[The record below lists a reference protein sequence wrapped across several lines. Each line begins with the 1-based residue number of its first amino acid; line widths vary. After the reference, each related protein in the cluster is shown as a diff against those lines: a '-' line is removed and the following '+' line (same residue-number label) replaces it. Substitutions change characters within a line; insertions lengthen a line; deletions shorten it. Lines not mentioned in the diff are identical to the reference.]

1 MISNYYI
8 LIPLLT
14 FLILTILDKLI
25 KEYNENKRKDKNDRD
40 RITHRDIDS
49 LK

>member
-14 FLILTILDKLI
+14 FLILTILDKIL
-25 KEYNENKRKDKNDRD
+25 KEFNENKRKDNNDRY
-40 RITHRDIDS
+40 RNTNRDIDS
-49 LK
+49 FK

>member
-14 FLILTILDKLI
+14 FLILTILDKFL
-25 KEYNENKRKDKNDRD
+25 KEYNENKRKDKNVRY
-40 RITHRDIDS
+40 RNTNRDIDS
-49 LK
+49 SK

>member
-14 FLILTILDKLI
+14 FLILTILDKIL

-40 RITHRDIDS
+40 RTTHRDFNS
-49 LK
+49 FK